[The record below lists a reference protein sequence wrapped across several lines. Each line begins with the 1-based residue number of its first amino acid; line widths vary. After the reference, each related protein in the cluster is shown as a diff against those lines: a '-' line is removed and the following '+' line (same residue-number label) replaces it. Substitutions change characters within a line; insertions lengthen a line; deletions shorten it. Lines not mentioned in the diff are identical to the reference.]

1 MTKKILLISLL
12 LAIFSIFTLNAQK
25 VGLVLSGGGA
35 KGCAHIGVLKALEE
49 NNIPI
54 DYITGTSMGAII
66 GSLYSIGYTPEEIEN
81 LILSNEFSLWKEGEV
96 DKNHQFFFK
105 QEDPTPEF
113 ISFWINLKDSLSS
126 TIKLPSSVLSP
137 HQINQA
143 MLSLYAQSS
152 AYSKGDFDSLFI
164 PFRSVAADI
173 VAKKPYIHKSGNLG
187 DAVRTSMSFPF
198 VFKPMAVND
207 KLLLDGG
214 IYNNFP
220 IDIMIDEFAPDYI
233 IGNYVGQNPPKPQEN
248 DMLGLLE
255 NLIMERTVYHINEK
269 DGIVID
275 YDFQDVGLLQFE
287 RAKELIQIG
296 YDSTIANID
305 KIKASVK
312 RREQKNDL
320 KKRREKYK
328 AAQTDLIFKD
338 VIIKG
343 VQPAQQKYISKS
355 FHKNGEYF
363 DINTFKKTYF
373 KLLSDEKIAEII
385 PSAEYN
391 EANRAFDLIL
401 NVKMNEKLNLGLG
414 GNISSSTTN
423 QLYLSLKYQNIY
435 NLAYKITLDGQIGV
449 LYNNVHLLTRI
460 DFPNQIPFCLKII
473 ADINRTSYTQK
484 QKAFYEVD
492 IPTEAYSTE
501 FYTKFK
507 FSLPFYLKGKMDLGY
522 GYGRIINKYYG
533 LYSDS
538 KENLDKS
545 TYNLSVASLQY
556 NHNSLSHKQYPT
568 SGSQFKLTGQYIFGK
583 RKKFFFLPIND
594 NNLPILKLQKTTN
607 RNDWFQV
614 SGLIDYYI
622 SMGKHFALGLYA
634 EGMFSTHKLEDNY
647 METLLMTPQF
657 APTKHSQL
665 IFNPSF
671 CAEKYV
677 AAGIKPIIK
686 INKYLHFRSENY
698 LFLPYS
704 IIQPTATLGVK
715 YGDFSPFAKP
725 YFLTELLGVFQLKYL
740 TIGLYGNYY
749 SYPKKNWNFGLN
761 IGFLIKHDKLIEK

>member
-1 MTKKILLISLL
+1 MRKLLLSLL
-12 LAIFSIFTLNAQK
+12 LVSFSMFTIQAQK
-25 VGLVLSGGGA
+25 VGVVLSGGGA
-35 KGCAHIGVLKALEE
+35 KGCAHIGLLKALEE

-54 DYITGTSMGAII
+54 DYIVGTSMGAII

-81 LILSNEFSLWKEGEV
+81 LILSDEFSLWKKGEV
-96 DKNHQFFFK
+96 DDNHRFYFK

-143 MLSLYAQSS
+143 MLKLYAQSS
-152 AYSKGDFDSLFI
+152 ANCNGNFDSLFI

-173 VAKKPYIHKSGNLG
+173 VARKPYIHKSGNLG

-198 VFKPMAVND
+198 VFKPMKIND

-220 IDIMIDEFAPDYI
+220 IDIMIDEFSPNYI
-233 IGNYVGQNPPKPQEN
+233 IGNYVGQNPPKPEEN

-255 NLIMERTVYHINEK
+255 NLIMERTSYHINEEV
-269 DGIVID
+269 GIVID

-296 YDSTIANID
+296 YDSTIANLD
-305 KIKASVK
+305 KIKASIE
-312 RREQKNDL
+312 RRTSKSDL
-320 KKRREKYK
+320 KKKREKFK
-328 AAQTDLIFKD
+328 SSHIDLVFKD

-343 VQPAQQKYISKS
+343 VQPAQQKFISKS
-355 FHKNGEYF
+355 FHKDGEYF

-423 QLYLSLKYQNIY
+423 QLYLSLKYQNIH
-435 NLAYKITLDGQIGV
+435 NIAYKINLDGQIGV
-449 LYNNVHLLTRI
+449 IYNNVHLMTRI

-473 ADINRTSYTQK
+473 ADINRTTYTQK
-484 QKAFYEVD
+484 QKAFYEIE
-492 IPTEAYSTE
+492 IPTDAYSTE
-501 FYTKFK
+501 YFTKFK
-507 FSLPFYLKGKMDLGY
+507 FSFPFYLKGKMDLGY
-522 GYGRIINKYYG
+522 GYGRIVNKYYG
-533 LYSDS
+533 LYSDT
-538 KENLDKS
+538 EEYMDRT
-545 TYNLSVASLQY
+545 TYDLSVANIQY

-583 RKKFFFLPIND
+583 RKKNFYSPYGNNIN
-594 NNLPILKLQKTTN
+594 LLESQTKRN
-607 RNDWFQV
+607 RNDWFQF

-622 SMGKHFALGLYA
+622 SIGNHFALGLLA
-634 EGMFSTHKLEDNY
+634 EGLISTHNLEDNY

-657 APTKHSQL
+657 SPTKHSQL
-665 IFNPSF
+665 IFNPAF
-671 CAEKYV
+671 CADKYV
-677 AAGIKPIIK
+677 AAGLKPIFK
-686 INKYLHFRSENY
+686 INNYLHIRFENY

-704 IIQPTATLGVK
+704 IIQPTASLGAK
-715 YGDFSPFAKP
+715 YGNYSHFSKA

-740 TIGLYGNYY
+740 SIGLYGNYY
-749 SYPKKNWNFGLN
+749 SYPKKNWNVGLN

>member
-1 MTKKILLISLL
+1 MARKKILISLL
-12 LAIFSIFTLNAQK
+12 LVIFSIFTLNAQK

-66 GSLYSIGYTPEEIEN
+66 GSLYSIGYSPEEIEN

-152 AYSKGDFDSLFI
+152 AYSKGNFDSLFI

-305 KIKASVK
+305 KIKASVE
-312 RREQKNDL
+312 RREEKIDL

-338 VIIKG
+338 VIIEG
-343 VQPAQQKYISKS
+343 VQPAQKKYISKS

-363 DINTFKKTYF
+363 DINTFRKTYF

-401 NVKMNEKLNLGLG
+401 NVKMNEKLKKILN
-414 GNISSSTTN
+414 
-423 QLYLSLKYQNIY
+423 
-435 NLAYKITLDGQIGV
+435 YKDDDLFE
-449 LYNNVHLLTRI
+449 NV
-460 DFPNQIPFCLKII
+460 
-473 ADINRTSYTQK
+473 
-484 QKAFYEVD
+484 
-492 IPTEAYSTE
+492 
-501 FYTKFK
+501 
-507 FSLPFYLKGKMDLGY
+507 
-522 GYGRIINKYYG
+522 
-533 LYSDS
+533 
-538 KENLDKS
+538 
-545 TYNLSVASLQY
+545 
-556 NHNSLSHKQYPT
+556 
-568 SGSQFKLTGQYIFGK
+568 
-583 RKKFFFLPIND
+583 
-594 NNLPILKLQKTTN
+594 
-607 RNDWFQV
+607 
-614 SGLIDYYI
+614 
-622 SMGKHFALGLYA
+622 
-634 EGMFSTHKLEDNY
+634 
-647 METLLMTPQF
+647 
-657 APTKHSQL
+657 
-665 IFNPSF
+665 
-671 CAEKYV
+671 
-677 AAGIKPIIK
+677 
-686 INKYLHFRSENY
+686 
-698 LFLPYS
+698 
-704 IIQPTATLGVK
+704 
-715 YGDFSPFAKP
+715 
-725 YFLTELLGVFQLKYL
+725 
-740 TIGLYGNYY
+740 
-749 SYPKKNWNFGLN
+749 
-761 IGFLIKHDKLIEK
+761 

>member
-1 MTKKILLISLL
+1 M

-287 RAKELIQIG
+287 RAKE
-296 YDSTIANID
+296 
-305 KIKASVK
+305 
-312 RREQKNDL
+312 
-320 KKRREKYK
+320 
-328 AAQTDLIFKD
+328 
-338 VIIKG
+338 
-343 VQPAQQKYISKS
+343 
-355 FHKNGEYF
+355 
-363 DINTFKKTYF
+363 
-373 KLLSDEKIAEII
+373 
-385 PSAEYN
+385 
-391 EANRAFDLIL
+391 
-401 NVKMNEKLNLGLG
+401 
-414 GNISSSTTN
+414 
-423 QLYLSLKYQNIY
+423 
-435 NLAYKITLDGQIGV
+435 
-449 LYNNVHLLTRI
+449 
-460 DFPNQIPFCLKII
+460 
-473 ADINRTSYTQK
+473 
-484 QKAFYEVD
+484 
-492 IPTEAYSTE
+492 
-501 FYTKFK
+501 
-507 FSLPFYLKGKMDLGY
+507 
-522 GYGRIINKYYG
+522 
-533 LYSDS
+533 
-538 KENLDKS
+538 
-545 TYNLSVASLQY
+545 
-556 NHNSLSHKQYPT
+556 
-568 SGSQFKLTGQYIFGK
+568 
-583 RKKFFFLPIND
+583 
-594 NNLPILKLQKTTN
+594 
-607 RNDWFQV
+607 
-614 SGLIDYYI
+614 
-622 SMGKHFALGLYA
+622 
-634 EGMFSTHKLEDNY
+634 
-647 METLLMTPQF
+647 
-657 APTKHSQL
+657 
-665 IFNPSF
+665 
-671 CAEKYV
+671 
-677 AAGIKPIIK
+677 
-686 INKYLHFRSENY
+686 
-698 LFLPYS
+698 
-704 IIQPTATLGVK
+704 
-715 YGDFSPFAKP
+715 
-725 YFLTELLGVFQLKYL
+725 
-740 TIGLYGNYY
+740 
-749 SYPKKNWNFGLN
+749 
-761 IGFLIKHDKLIEK
+761 